1 MERSSST
8 APRGADHERT
18 SRRQGSLKADEISR
32 SLEVQ
37 ADDTPER
44 FFEVARAPPLGC
56 EVARAMLDVKPFPA
70 GAGRMDEGLKRYDD
84 TPTPRLRNILGRAIE
99 YNIMQLRVELSK
111 PSRLRRQAPKTLN
124 QLAFQEPL
132 YSNFKTV
139 LRRVHPQCSV
149 TGAIEAFF
157 EAYIETYGRFAN
169 ADITL
174 FQPLDPSPHD
184 GGEIED
190 IIERAE
196 EQEIIEA
203 LKVTIK
209 ILKRNPGD
217 LEEKRKLRRLLLSHR
232 GLLKSTRNEEI
243 LSLLKQAE
251 ACL

>member
-1 MERSSST
+1 
-8 APRGADHERT
+8 
-18 SRRQGSLKADEISR
+18 
-32 SLEVQ
+32 
-37 ADDTPER
+37 
-44 FFEVARAPPLGC
+44 
-56 EVARAMLDVKPFPA
+56 
-70 GAGRMDEGLKRYDD
+70 
-84 TPTPRLRNILGRAIE
+84 
-99 YNIMQLRVELSK
+99 
-111 PSRLRRQAPKTLN
+111 LRRQAPKTLN

-169 ADITL
+169 ADIIL